1 MRTRTK
7 IILGG
12 LAVLYF
18 YSRPESGIASWY
30 GKDYHG
36 RTTASG
42 EPYDM
47 WAMTA
52 AHKKLPF
59 GTKVR
64 VKDVDT
70 GKTVVVRIN
79 DRGPFIWGRI
89 IDLSKGAA
97 IALGSH
103 EKGLANVEIRKV
115 F

>member
-1 MRTRTK
+1 MKLRTK
-7 IILGG
+7 LVLGG
-12 LAVLYF
+12 LALFYF
-18 YSRPESGIASWY
+18 YNRNEKGIASWY

-59 GTKVR
+59 GTMVE
-64 VKDVDT
+64 VKDLDT
-70 GKTVVVRIN
+70 GKKVEVRIN
-79 DRGPFIWGRI
+79 DRGPFVWGRI

-103 EKGLANVEIRKV
+103 EKGLANVEIKEI
-115 F
+115 

>member
-1 MRTRTK
+1 MKLRTK
-7 IILGG
+7 LILGG
-12 LAVLYF
+12 LALLYI
-18 YSRPESGIASWY
+18 YNRNERGIASWY

-59 GTKVR
+59 GTMVE
-64 VKDVDT
+64 VKDLDT
-70 GKTVVVRIN
+70 GKKVVVRIN
-79 DRGPFIWGRI
+79 DRGPFVWGRI

-103 EKGLANVEIRKV
+103 EKGLANVEIREI
-115 F
+115 